1 MYPGFLFIDENFLGK
16 DIMKAYKTTY
26 QGGEGEITEKKSR
39 FLAAVLPVE
48 SETEAIELIAE
59 IKKKHWNATHNC
71 YAFVIGERQ
80 EIQRY
85 SDDGEP
91 QGTAGRPILDVLLGE
106 GIHNTAIV
114 VTRHFG
120 GTLLGTGGL
129 VRAYTKAAK
138 EGLKNS
144 IVIEKQ
150 SGCLLKMESDYSG
163 FGKIQ
168 YLLGQRGLF
177 IMNSE
182 YSEVVTVEALI
193 PEELLAS
200 LQEDITEKTNGRIKY
215 LETQAVCFA
224 MVNGTPV
231 IFI

>member
-1 MYPGFLFIDENFLGK
+1 
-16 DIMKAYKTTY
+16 MKAYKTTY

-106 GIHNTAIV
+106 GIHNTVIV
-114 VTRHFG
+114 VTRYFG

>member
-1 MYPGFLFIDENFLGK
+1 
-16 DIMKAYKTTY
+16 MKAYKTTY

-106 GIHNTAIV
+106 GIHNTVIV
-114 VTRHFG
+114 VTRYFG

-224 MVNGTPV
+224 MVNGAPV

>member
-1 MYPGFLFIDENFLGK
+1 
-16 DIMKAYKTTY
+16 MKAYKTTY

-106 GIHNTAIV
+106 GIHNTVIV
-114 VTRHFG
+114 VTRYFG

-193 PEELLAS
+193 PEEQLAS

-224 MVNGTPV
+224 MVNGAPV

>member
-1 MYPGFLFIDENFLGK
+1 
-16 DIMKAYKTTY
+16 MKAYKTTY

-106 GIHNTAIV
+106 GIHNTVIV
-114 VTRHFG
+114 VTRYFG

-150 SGCLLKMESDYSG
+150 SGCLLKMESDYNG
-163 FGKIQ
+163 IGKIQ

-193 PEELLAS
+193 PEEQLAS

-224 MVNGTPV
+224 MVNGAPV